1 MAAMKTFFNLNSFTC
16 RIAPLLPG
24 DIQFIALDFPG
35 HGKSSH
41 RWPGMPYTHFEYVA
55 DVKKVVS
62 QLGWKRFSII
72 GHSMGANVGSLYA
85 GAFPLEVEKLVL
97 FDFGGPGVYFEDKTA
112 EVLARYATKMS
123 ERKKA
128 TPRVYQSV
136 EAAAERRQVNQM
148 FATLC
153 KEDAMLLTERGIR
166 LTEKG
171 IVFSHDPIVK
181 GLYKPF
187 MESQAIMMSVLSNTQ
202 CAVLLLESTAHVI
215 KKEEKEAQLE
225 RMKII
230 YQNAKCKVWKRI
242 KAGHH
247 LHMENPEQVAQEI
260 NEFLALCR
268 SQDQLVQSKL

>member
-1 MAAMKTFFNLNSFTC
+1 MKTLYNLNSFTY

-62 QLGWKRFSII
+62 QLGWERFSII

-97 FDFGGPGVYFEDKTA
+97 FDFGGPAAHFEDKTA

-123 ERKKA
+123 EIKKA
-128 TPRVYQSV
+128 TPRVYQSL
-136 EAAAERRQVNQM
+136 ESAAERRQVNGM
-148 FATLC
+148 FATLR
-153 KEDAMLLTERGIR
+153 KEDAVVLTERGTR
-166 LTEKG
+166 FTEKG
-171 IVFSHDPIVK
+171 IIFSHDPIVK
-181 GLYKPF
+181 GLYVPF
-187 MESQAIMMSVLSNTQ
+187 MESQSIMISVLSNTQ
-202 CAVLLLESTAHVI
+202 CAVLLLESTGHVMEN
-215 KKEEKEAQLE
+215 KEREAQLE
-225 RMKII
+225 RLKII

-247 LHMENPEQVAQEI
+247 FHMENPKQVGKEI

-268 SQDQLVQSKL
+268 SQDQSVQSKL